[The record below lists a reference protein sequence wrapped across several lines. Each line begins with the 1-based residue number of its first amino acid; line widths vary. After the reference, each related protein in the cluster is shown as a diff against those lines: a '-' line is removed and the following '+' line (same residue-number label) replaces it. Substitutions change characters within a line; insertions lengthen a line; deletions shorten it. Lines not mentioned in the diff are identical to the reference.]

1 MGKSTSAR
9 CKVSGVP
16 NRRPPHQRTRAH
28 AHTHTQT
35 HAHKRMHACAPVHV
49 RQIFEFKAN
58 NDHLM
63 HAPYEYF
70 RKILAA
76 QINQV
81 LVGDHWMDNEL
92 TARLKS
98 LGEISLVPVLL
109 SILILGSW
117 IV

>member
-1 MGKSTSAR
+1 M
-9 CKVSGVP
+9 
-16 NRRPPHQRTRAH
+16 
-28 AHTHTQT
+28 
-35 HAHKRMHACAPVHV
+35 HKRPPVHV

-117 IV
+117 INVNLNSIKIS